1 MSPEERST
9 AGPPRGA
16 GGVSDDMTG
25 KVVVITG
32 ANSGIGRAAAGM
44 LVRKGA
50 TVVITAR
57 HQLRGKQV
65 LAELARRARDP
76 DQVRL
81 VMLDTSK
88 MRSVRAGAAEL
99 LDTCERI
106 DVLVNNAGAILS
118 DRRVTEDGFEMTF
131 AGNHL
136 GHFLL
141 TELLCDR
148 LVQSAPARVI
158 TVSSVVHRLVGSM
171 TWTDL
176 QHETL
181 YNGTLAY
188 NESKLA
194 NALFAM
200 ELARRLDGTG
210 VVSNC
215 LHPGAVRSGWGS
227 GGDTRGLERLSILF
241 AQPFMVTSHRG
252 AQPIVRLASL
262 PKFET
267 ATGGYYVGGYL
278 GRCSKH
284 TPSSAALDPIA
295 GRRLWEVSEELVAS
309 TSI

>member
-1 MSPEERST
+1 M
-9 AGPPRGA
+9 PPGA
-16 GGVSDDMTG
+16 ASDDMTG

-32 ANSGIGRAAAGM
+32 ATSGIGRAAAGM
-44 LVRKGA
+44 LLRKGA
-50 TVVITAR
+50 TVAITAR
-57 HQLRGKQV
+57 HPLKGKKV
-65 LAELARRARDP
+65 LAELQRRARHH

-81 VMLDTSK
+81 VALDTSK
-88 MRSVRAGAAEL
+88 LRSVRACAAEL
-99 LDTCERI
+99 LDTYDRL

-141 TELLCDR
+141 TQLLRDR
-148 LVQSAPARVI
+148 LVASAPARVI
-158 TVSSVVHRLVGSM
+158 TVSSVVHRLVGSLS
-171 TWTDL
+171 WNDL

-194 NALFAM
+194 NALFAV
-200 ELARRLDGTG
+200 ELARRLEGTG

-227 GGDTRGLERLSILF
+227 DGDTRGLERLSILL
-241 AQPFMVTSHRG
+241 AQPFMVSPHRG

-262 PKFET
+262 PAFAE

-278 GRCSKH
+278 SRCARH
-284 TPSSAALDPIA
+284 TPAAAALDPVA
-295 GRRLWEVSEELVAS
+295 GRRLWEISEQLVAS
-309 TSI
+309 ANA